1 MQESNN
7 TAQET
12 ANSSGFS
19 QQPMTI
25 SAYKEVIDRL
35 SLMLISEN
43 WGNLQSNSAMLET
56 VESVL
61 RDTIKNLEMLERK
74 GKKGNMDIASVLG
87 AVRKAHIALTKASVL
102 LRKGNIKY
110 PDYIDSC
117 RDYLNLAA
125 NLMNF

>member
-7 TAQET
+7 TDQET
-12 ANSSGFS
+12 AKRSGSS

-25 SAYKEVIDRL
+25 FAYKEVIDRL

-61 RDTIKNLEMLERK
+61 RDTIKNLEKLERE
-74 GKKGNMDIASVLG
+74 GKKGNADIDSVLV
-87 AVRKAHIALTKASVL
+87 AVKKAHIALTKASVY

-117 RDYLNLAA
+117 REYLNLAV
-125 NLMNF
+125 NLLNF